1 MSCRVGVDIG
11 GTFADFCVLDE
22 TTGAL
27 STLKVLTTPD
37 RPGAEVI
44 AGLEG
49 VQARFGIAPGD
60 IAWFTHGTTVGV
72 NAIIQRKGIRLAL
85 FVTENF
91 RDVLEVARLKVPDP
105 YHLYSR
111 RPDPL
116 VPRARVLE
124 VRGRLLADGSE
135 AEPLDVASVEAA
147 LARAEELGAE
157 GIVLALIHAWRNP
170 AHEHAAK
177 AIIAAKRPDMP
188 VYCSADVW
196 PIIRE
201 YERTVTA
208 TVHGHVQ
215 TRVAYYLGSLQDALK
230 RAGVTAEPMVT
241 KSNGGVMRA
250 ELGKTRCVE
259 MLLSGTA
266 AGAIGAAFVARQAG
280 VERAMS
286 LDIGGTSADV
296 AIIVD
301 GAPGYGMGERVG
313 DFPVYIPTVAVSSIG
328 EGGGSIAAVDAIGR
342 LTVGPESAGSTPGPA
357 CYGRGGTRATITD
370 AMCVL
375 GWIGHGELGYGAV
388 TVRRDL
394 AEQAVD
400 AIAAPLGR
408 TRQQAAEAIIQVAV
422 SGMYKEVSKLAA
434 RQGVDARDFCLL
446 PFGGAGPM
454 LGAFLARELGMRDV
468 LIPTAPGVLSALGG
482 LIAEIRND
490 FLDTVYAEL
499 DAESLPDIVESFA
512 RLEAQA
518 RHWLTE
524 DQRFAGEARLLP
536 SADMRY
542 RGQSFEIEV
551 PLQPEWLAS
560 GDLVAMADAFHAEHE
575 RLYGH
580 ADRDAPIQAIS
591 LRMVIAGAVP
601 APHFP
606 PQDRVSGAP
615 VPAGEVTVHL
625 DGVPHQAPLYRRD
638 TLRHGHR
645 IVGPCIVAQEDTTS
659 CIPPGLAGEV
669 DRYGNLRLGVLP
681 MAGASQGAEG

>member
-1 MSCRVGVDIG
+1 MSYRVGVDIG
-11 GTFADFCVLDE
+11 GTFADFCVLE
-22 TTGAL
+22 EATGAL
-27 STLKVLTTPD
+27 STLKVLTTPTT
-37 RPGAEVI
+37 PGAEVI

-49 VQARFGIAPGD
+49 VERRFGIAPD
-60 IAWFTHGTTVGV
+60 RISWFTHGTTVGV
-72 NAIIQRKGIRLAL
+72 NAVIQRKGIRLAL

-124 VRGRLLADGSE
+124 LRGRLLADGSE
-135 AEPLDVASVEAA
+135 AEPLDAASVEAA
-147 LARAEELGAE
+147 LARAEALGAE
-157 GIVLALIHAWRNP
+157 GIVLALLHAWRNP

-177 AIIAAKRPDMP
+177 AIIAARRPDLP
-188 VYCSADVW
+188 VFCSADVW

-208 TVHGHVQ
+208 CVHGHAQ
-215 TRVAYYLGSLQDALK
+215 PRVAYYLASLQAALK
-230 RAGVTAEPMVT
+230 RAGVAAEAMVT

-280 VERAMS
+280 IPRAMS

-296 AIIVD
+296 AAITD
-301 GAPGYGMGERVG
+301 GTPGYGSGERVG
-313 DFPVYIPTVAVSSIG
+313 DFPVHIPTVAVSSIG
-328 EGGGSIAAVDAIGR
+328 EGGGSIAAVDALGR

-375 GWIGHGELGYGAV
+375 GWIGHGELGYGSV
-388 TVRRDL
+388 SVRRDL

-400 AIAAPLGR
+400 VVAAALGR
-408 TRQQAAEAIIQVAV
+408 GREAAAEAIVQVAV

-454 LGAFLARELGMRDV
+454 LGAFLARELGMQEV

-490 FLDTVYAEL
+490 FLETVYADL
-499 DAESLPDIVESFA
+499 DAAALPRILGSFA
-512 RLEAQA
+512 RLEGEA
-518 RHWLTE
+518 RRWLSQE
-524 DQRFAGEARLLP
+524 QQFQGEARLLP
-536 SADMRY
+536 AADMRY

-551 PLQPEWLAS
+551 PLRAEWLAR
-560 GDLVAMADAFHAEHE
+560 GDVAAMAEAFHAEHE
-575 RLYGH
+575 RIYGH
-580 ADRDAPIQAIS
+580 ADRDAPIQVIS
-591 LRMVIAGAVP
+591 VRTVIAGAVP

-606 PQDRVSGAP
+606 EQDRVSGTPAP
-615 VPAGEVTVHL
+615 VGEVTVFL
-625 DGVPHQAPLYRRD
+625 DGAHHRAPLYRRD
-638 TLRHGHR
+638 ALRHGHR
-645 IVGPCIVAQEDTTS
+645 IAGPCIVAQEDTTS

-669 DRYGNLRLGVLP
+669 DRFGNLRLGVS
-681 MAGASQGAEG
+681 A

>member
-1 MSCRVGVDIG
+1 MPCRVGVDIG

-22 TTGAL
+22 ATGAL

-49 VQARFGIAPGD
+49 LQQRFGVAPGD
-60 IAWFTHGTTVGV
+60 ITWFTHGTTVGV

-85 FVTENF
+85 LVTENF
-91 RDVLEVARLKVPDP
+91 RDVLEVARLKTPDP

-111 RPDPL
+111 RPEPL
-116 VPRARVLE
+116 IPRARVLE

-135 AEPLDVASVEAA
+135 AEPLDIASVDAA
-147 LARAEELGAE
+147 LSRAEALGAE

-170 AHEHAAK
+170 MHEHAAK
-177 AIIAAKRPDMP
+177 A
-188 VYCSADVW
+188 
-196 PIIRE
+196 IIRE

-215 TRVAYYLGSLQDALK
+215 PRVAYYLGSLQDALK
-230 RAGVTAEPMVT
+230 RAGVVAEPMVT

-280 VERAMS
+280 VVRAMS

-296 AIIVD
+296 AIISD
-301 GAPGYGMGERVG
+301 GAPGYGTGERVG

-388 TVRRDL
+388 SVRRDL

-400 AIAAPLGR
+400 AVAAALGR
-408 TRQQAAEAIIQVAV
+408 TRHQAAEAIVQVAV

-434 RQGVDARDFCLL
+434 RQGVDARDFCLM

-454 LGAFLARELGMRDV
+454 LGAFLARELGMGDV
-468 LIPTAPGVLSALGG
+468 LIPTTPGVLSALGG

-490 FLDTVYAEL
+490 FLDTVYADL
-499 DAESLPDIVESFA
+499 DAAALPGIVARFA
-512 RLEAQA
+512 RLEGQA
-518 RHWLTE
+518 RQWLTE

-551 PLQPEWLAS
+551 PLRPEWLAERN
-560 GDLVAMADAFHAEHE
+560 LAAMADAFHAEHE
-575 RLYGH
+575 RIYGH

-606 PQDRVSGAP
+606 EQERVVGEP
-615 VPAGEVTVHL
+615 VPSGEVTVFL
-625 DGVPHQAPLYRRD
+625 DGAPHQAPLYRRD

-645 IVGPCIVAQEDTTS
+645 IAGPCIVAQEDTTS

-669 DRYGNLRLGVLP
+669 DRFGNLRLGIT
-681 MAGASQGAEG
+681 A

>member
-1 MSCRVGVDIG
+1 MSYRVGVDIG

-22 TTGAL
+22 ATGAL
-27 STLKVLTTPD
+27 FTLKVLTTPD

-44 AGLEG
+44 AGLEA
-49 VQARFGIAPGD
+49 VQRRFGIVPGE
-60 IAWFTHGTTVGV
+60 IAWFTHGTTIGV
-72 NAIIQRKGIRLAL
+72 NAVIQRKGIRLAL
-85 FVTENF
+85 LVTEKF

-116 VPRARVLE
+116 VTRERVLE
-124 VRGRLLADGSE
+124 VRGRMLADGTE

-147 LARAEELGAE
+147 LLRAEALGAE
-157 GIVLALIHAWRNP
+157 GIVLALLHAWRNP
-170 AHEHAAK
+170 AHEHAAR
-177 AIIAAKRPDMP
+177 AIIAARRPDLP

-208 TVHGHVQ
+208 CVHGHAQ
-215 TRVAYYLGSLQDALK
+215 PPVAHYLGSLQVALQQ
-230 RAGVTAEPMVT
+230 AGVAAEAMVT

-280 VERAMS
+280 VARAMS

-296 AIIVD
+296 AVIVD
-301 GAPGYGMGERVG
+301 GAPGYGNGEQVG

-328 EGGGSIAAVDAIGR
+328 DGGGSLATVDALGR

-375 GWIGHGELGYGAV
+375 GWIGYGELGYGSV

-400 AIAAPLGR
+400 EVAASLGR
-408 TRQQAAEAIIQVAV
+408 SREAAAEAIIRVAV
-422 SGMYKEVSKLAA
+422 SGMYREVSKLAA

-454 LGAFLARELGMRDV
+454 LGAFLARELGMREI

-490 FLDTVYAEL
+490 LLETVYADL
-499 DAESLPDIVESFA
+499 DAEALPRLQASFDRLAAEARRWLSDEQGFAGDA
-512 RLEAQA
+512 RLM
-518 RHWLTE
+518 
-524 DQRFAGEARLLP
+524 P

-551 PLQPEWLAS
+551 ALKSEWLAA
-560 GDLVAMADAFHAEHE
+560 GDVHALAGAFHAEHE
-575 RLYGH
+575 RIYGH
-580 ADRDAPIQAIS
+580 ADRDAPIQVIAV
-591 LRMVIAGAVP
+591 RMVIAGRVS

-606 PQDRVSGAP
+606 EQDRAAVGPA
-615 VPAGEVTVHL
+615 PAGEVTVFC
-625 DGVPHQAPLYRRD
+625 DGVQHRAPLFRRD
-638 TLRHGHR
+638 ALRHGHR
-645 IVGPCIVAQEDTTS
+645 IAGPCVVAQEDTTS

-669 DRYGNLRLGVLP
+669 DRFGNLRLGVV
-681 MAGASQGAEG
+681 A

>member
-1 MSCRVGVDIG
+1 MPCRVGVDIG

-22 TTGAL
+22 ATGAL

-49 VQARFGIAPGD
+49 LQQRFGVAPGD
-60 IAWFTHGTTVGV
+60 ITWFTHGTTVGV

-85 FVTENF
+85 LVTENF
-91 RDVLEVARLKVPDP
+91 RDVLEVARLKTPDP

-111 RPDPL
+111 RPEPL
-116 VPRARVLE
+116 IPRARVLE

-135 AEPLDVASVEAA
+135 VEPLDIASVDAA
-147 LARAEELGAE
+147 LSRAEALGAE

-170 AHEHAAK
+170 LHEHAAK
-177 AIIAAKRPDMP
+177 AIIAAKRPDLP
-188 VYCSADVW
+188 VYCSSDIW

-215 TRVAYYLGSLQDALK
+215 PRVAYYLGSLQDALK
-230 RAGVTAEPMVT
+230 RAGVVAEPMVT

-280 VERAMS
+280 VVRAMS

-296 AIIVD
+296 AIISD
-301 GAPGYGMGERVG
+301 GAPGYGTGERVG

-388 TVRRDL
+388 SVRRDL

-400 AIAAPLGR
+400 AVAAALGR
-408 TRQQAAEAIIQVAV
+408 TRHQAAEAIVQVAV

-434 RQGVDARDFCLL
+434 RQGVDARDFCLM

-454 LGAFLARELGMRDV
+454 LGAFLARELGMGDV
-468 LIPTAPGVLSALGG
+468 LIPTTPGVLSALGG

-490 FLDTVYAEL
+490 FLDTVYADL
-499 DAESLPDIVESFA
+499 DAAALPGIVARFA
-512 RLEAQA
+512 RLEGQA
-518 RHWLTE
+518 RQWLTE

-551 PLQPEWLAS
+551 PLRPEWLAERN
-560 GDLVAMADAFHAEHE
+560 LAAMADAFHAEHE
-575 RLYGH
+575 RIYGH

-606 PQDRVSGAP
+606 EQERVVGEP
-615 VPAGEVTVHL
+615 VPSGEVTVFL
-625 DGVPHQAPLYRRD
+625 DGAPHQAPLYRRD

-645 IVGPCIVAQEDTTS
+645 IAGPCIVAQEDTTS

-669 DRYGNLRLGVLP
+669 DRFGNLRLGIT
-681 MAGASQGAEG
+681 A